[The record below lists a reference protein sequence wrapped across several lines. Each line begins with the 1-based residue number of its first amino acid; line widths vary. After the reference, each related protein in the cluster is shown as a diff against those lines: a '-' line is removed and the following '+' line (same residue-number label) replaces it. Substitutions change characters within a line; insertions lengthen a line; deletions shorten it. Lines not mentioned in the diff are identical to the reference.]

1 MKHPA
6 SVNKL
11 PSDSGEEWMECHTDI
26 STIRFKYRDDQDVS
40 EVFFKFKSQGGFED
54 NVYATRQAAS
64 CPPDVCDIFNTYP
77 NGSDYTH
84 SGAAMIAPAPGVG
97 LAEDLGV
104 EDAMI
109 HPEVFYYDGEDT
121 YSVRELS
128 QAFDMSTLD
137 GTWIITEDHYWSDQR
152 KLGNEAVFSFSA
164 KTWSTMPM
172 TITGCYTWT
181 SASDLTCHCE
191 YNPSTDQIKGW
202 YDQPDTN
209 YFYYSRKPAD
219 IDPRCHGSRD

>member
-1 MKHPA
+1 
-6 SVNKL
+6 
-11 PSDSGEEWMECHTDI
+11 
-26 STIRFKYRDDQDVS
+26 
-40 EVFFKFKSQGGFED
+40 
-54 NVYATRQAAS
+54 
-64 CPPDVCDIFNTYP
+64 
-77 NGSDYTH
+77 
-84 SGAAMIAPAPGVG
+84 MIAPAPGVG

-164 KTWSTMPM
+164 KTWCTMPM

-181 SASDLTCHCE
+181 SASDLAGRRMYE
-191 YNPSTDQIKGW
+191 FVDQ
-202 YDQPDTN
+202 YLPQ
-209 YFYYSRKPAD
+209 
-219 IDPRCHGSRD
+219 CL

>member
-26 STIRFKYRDDQDVS
+26 STIRFKYRDDQDVA
-40 EVFFKFKSQGGFED
+40 EVFFKFKSQGSFED

-181 SASDLTCHCE
+181 SASDLAGRRMYVCMFACMHAGRQA
-191 YNPSTDQIKGW
+191 YV
-202 YDQPDTN
+202 
-209 YFYYSRKPAD
+209 
-219 IDPRCHGSRD
+219 